1 MEFGWAYLVPA
12 IAVAG
17 GITYVILKSYWK
29 SRGQIASTSG
39 NSELRAALDASTAAS
54 RAILDR
60 LESIET
66 RLGTVEKTLTDIP

>member
-29 SRGQIASTSG
+29 SRGQSSG
-39 NSELRAALDASTAAS
+39 SNTELQTALEASTAAS
-54 RAILDR
+54 KAILDK

>member
-29 SRGQIASTSG
+29 SRGQSSG
-39 NSELRAALDASTAAS
+39 SNTELQAALEASTAAS
-54 RAILDR
+54 KAILDK